1 MLTISDDVSTWQAT
15 AVFSVLFAACGL
27 GLVWRAAPAG
37 RPFGL
42 ANGITALRLVLA
54 CGLAGAT
61 TELTLRHAPASTEL
75 AATELGW
82 ALFMI
87 ALSGMVLDG
96 VDGYVARKLALVSDF
111 GARFDMEV
119 DAFHILVLSVLAAIL
134 GKAGWWVLMSGMA
147 RYGYVAAGVFW
158 PQLNAPLPPSWR
170 RKVVAVVQGGAL
182 TLLMAPLM
190 APPVSGAVAAI
201 ALVVLLASFAKDVA
215 WCFRHG

>member
-1 MLTISDDVSTWQAT
+1 MPTLGDDVATWHSTAL
-15 AVFSVLFAACGL
+15 FSVLFAACGL

-37 RPFGL
+37 RPLGI
-42 ANGITALRLVLA
+42 ANQITALRLVLA

-61 TELTLRHAPASTEL
+61 TALTFRHAPAS
-75 AATELGW
+75 AELGW
-82 ALFMI
+82 ALFMT

-96 VDGYVARKLALVSDF
+96 IDGYAARKLALVSDF

-119 DAFHILVLSVLAAIL
+119 DAFHILVLSVLAAVM

-158 PQLNAPLPPSWR
+158 PKLNAPLPPSWR
-170 RKVVAVVQGGAL
+170 RKAVAVLQGGAL
-182 TLLMAPLM
+182 TALMAPLM
-190 APPVSGAVAAI
+190 APPVSVAVAAT
-201 ALVVLLASFAKDVA
+201 ALVVLLASFARDIA